1 MVLRMSRLYAPHR
14 QRSIRWC
21 SIRSPVTSCIHSAHG
36 GALQEDGGDSA
47 PTGFPPEFCIK
58 RQRGGAAGGAAFI
71 PLHMSENH
79 ISEPMLRS
87 RRCWQPGTGESSPC
101 FYQCIMGCYTCCCYP
116 SLNTGLI
123 TITIITTPA
132 DANELAVNGWR
143 DVTLDPMK
151 ATVAN

>member
-1 MVLRMSRLYAPHR
+1 MRLYAPYR
-14 QRSIRWC
+14 RR

-36 GALQEDGGDSA
+36 SALQVDAGA
-47 PTGFPPEFCIK
+47 APPTGFPPEFRIK
-58 RQRGGAAGGAAFI
+58 RQRGVAAGGAAFF

-79 ISEPMLRS
+79 ISEPMLRP
-87 RRCWQPGTGESSPC
+87 RRCWQPGTGEASPC

-123 TITIITTPA
+123 TISCEASRHRQMTTA
-132 DANELAVNGWR
+132 DDNELAVNGRR